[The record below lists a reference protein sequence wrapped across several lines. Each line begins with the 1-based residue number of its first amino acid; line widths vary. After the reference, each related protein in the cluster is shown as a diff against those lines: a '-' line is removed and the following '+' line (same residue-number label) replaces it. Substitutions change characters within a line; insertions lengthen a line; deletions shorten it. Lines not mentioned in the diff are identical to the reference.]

1 MSSVTANGIQIEY
14 ETFGNPSG
22 RPLLLIIGFSGQ
34 MIEWDEDL
42 CKDLAKRGHY
52 VIRFDNRDTG
62 LSTKFDD
69 AGVPNIGE
77 TIGKIMKGEE
87 INYPAA
93 SSGVLEQ
100 RQLMVFMELII
111 IISLLF
117 HIIRDRMLI
126 AVFPYGT
133 CKIPVRPEFSSPKL
147 FSYLRTPL
155 EHFPC
160 RNAFDRRYDFCHTIR
175 RDRLHEEM
183 YMILIYPYL
192 QKLHLIALLNFHT
205 HAFQCFIHTSVEYR
219 TSVFRRKYQMVYQHR
234 NIMTFV
240 DIFAHIDILRR
251 KRRGIQPEE
260 I

>member
-1 MSSVTANGIQIEY
+1 MSPQESGPG
-14 ETFGNPSG
+14 FGAAFIRNM
-22 RPLLLIIGFSGQ
+22 GQ
-34 MIEWDEDL
+34 
-42 CKDLAKRGHY
+42 
-52 VIRFDNRDTG
+52 
-62 LSTKFDD
+62 
-69 AGVPNIGE
+69 
-77 TIGKIMKGEE
+77 

-260 I
+260 IQS